1 VHPEPTFVRIELN
14 SPYKSIGHLTT
25 EDLPDF
31 AVLIGRN
38 GAGKTQLLG
47 ALNEGL
53 AEIPGIDA
61 DEVELYDMHSFR
73 PPNTSRTNRHANQF
87 ANVTANAYLLHEPG
101 VRRPVESA
109 AAIYRRC
116 VGEIERDSGIEARHD
131 FERTLR
137 DEVRSLPNFSVFAA
151 GRESP
156 YKANL
161 YDEILKPFIPE
172 DPDRERKR
180 AALRP
185 INNFNDNQA
194 ALLSTAMKLAGKLP
208 HELTRDDII
217 AASHHEGHT
226 LANSISEVFTAYKVE
241 QFIWAHKRIETEHV
255 AFADL
260 IAEYQTEHPPPWD
273 TLREILSEMRD
284 AAGYEG
290 LFDFEFSDPDDY
302 ELNLGNYEGFT
313 FKAEMKNRTTGTEYE
328 LDSLSSGEAVLMALC
343 IVSFNQYLGRRR
355 PKLLLLDELDAVLHP
370 SMVSALVS
378 ALKGLFVPA
387 GTKILITSH
396 SPMTVAALDE
406 ADIFRVARAG
416 DRVKVTRTTKSE
428 AISELSEGIATVDVG
443 LRIAAYEESTVTI
456 LTEGHNT
463 KHLKRWVNLS
473 FPDGVR
479 VFDQL
484 EQHTSAS
491 QLLAYGRLIGRMN
504 TNTHFV
510 IVWDCDAAHE
520 AETLRGELPVGA
532 KVTPFAFERRADNS
546 ITKSGIEN
554 NYDEEILERFAIIKS
569 ESDGRLLGRELP
581 KDRKTKFADHV
592 LLEGTA
598 DYFTHFEDLGAV
610 ISGILDTAS
619 RSVE

>member
-1 VHPEPTFVRIELN
+1 MRIELN
-14 SPYKSIGHLTT
+14 TPYKSIGHLTT

-47 ALNEGL
+47 ALSAGL
-53 AEIPGIDA
+53 AKIPGTNA

-73 PPNTSRTNRHANQF
+73 PPNTSLTNRHANQF
-87 ANVTANAYLLHEPG
+87 ANVTADAYLLHQPG

-116 VGEIERDSGIEARHD
+116 AGEIEQDSGIEARHD
-131 FERTLR
+131 FECTLR
-137 DEVRSLPNFSVFAA
+137 HEVRSLPDFSVFAA

-156 YKANL
+156 YKAAL
-161 YDEILKPFIPE
+161 YDEILKPLIPE
-172 DPDRERKR
+172 ETERQR
-180 AALRP
+180 RRSVPRP
-185 INNFNDNQA
+185 IISFNGNQA
-194 ALLSTAMKLAGKLP
+194 ALLSAAMKLAGKLP

-217 AASHHEGHT
+217 TASHYEGPT

-241 QFIWAHKRIETEHV
+241 QFIWAHKQIETEHI

-260 IAEYQTEHPPPWD
+260 IAQHRTEHPPPWD
-273 TLREILSEMRD
+273 TLREILSGMRD

-290 LFDFEFSDPDDY
+290 LFDFDFSDPDDY
-302 ELNLGNYEGFT
+302 ELNLGNYEDFT

-328 LDSLSSGEAVLMALC
+328 LDSLSSGETVLMALC
-343 IVSFNQYLGRRR
+343 LLSFNQYLGRRR
-355 PKLLLLDELDAVLHP
+355 PRLLLLDELDAVLHP

-378 ALKGLFVPA
+378 ALKSLFVPG

-428 AISELSEGIATVDVG
+428 AIIELSEGIATVDVG
-443 LRIAAYEESTVTI
+443 LRIAAYEESIVTI

-463 KHLKRWVNLS
+463 KHLKRWVDLS

-484 EQHTSAS
+484 EQHTSAG
-491 QLLAYGRLIGRMN
+491 QLLTYGRLIGRMN

-510 IVWDCDAAHE
+510 IVWDCDAARE

-546 ITKSGIEN
+546 IIKSGIEN